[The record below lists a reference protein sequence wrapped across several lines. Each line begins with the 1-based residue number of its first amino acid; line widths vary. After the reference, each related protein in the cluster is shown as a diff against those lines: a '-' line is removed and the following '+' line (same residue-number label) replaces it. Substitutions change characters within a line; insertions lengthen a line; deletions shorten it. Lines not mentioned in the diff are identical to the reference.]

1 MLSKLAFALV
11 FSLVLVSKTRGY
23 TTSLALDESRTN
35 HQRCIDMMGGGS
47 RTFRPESQA
56 SLMVTFAGHSQGLV
70 SIVLFELGDEHLGGV
85 RLKGSNEKEVLCT
98 EENIQRGL
106 CGKSQLGEFLISDS
120 ARREARHPLFT
131 RAVNLSMPGSLHYP
145 VSGPGL
151 YCAAAVGFSASSFS
165 AMMLAIDPSS
175 GGLPAFRVGLLK
187 AYRYLGPVWILLAVL
202 WTLHLLDERDKRP
215 CWLVPL
221 SAVQIGLRWALL
233 EVGHEYNDADG
244 VTRAFKIAGGAIEV
258 AQDFAVVLHAQQ
270 LMMTEDTRI
279 GPTTPWTW
287 PWPWPNFIGLL
298 VLGVGLTAMRWAE
311 MTTSTATSRATV
323 YCNAVLGSALFVY
336 MTISILT
343 FKPSCRRLA
352 GQRLSPPISAALAV
366 LLALIWALFS
376 ATAAFNI
383 WCLVQPLKPLEFG
396 QRFWSTR
403 FLTIDMP
410 FDIISL
416 CCVCCVSLYCQCRRR
431 GPLQHVGEAGDE
443 LGKLGDSAEQ

>member
-1 MLSKLAFALV
+1 ML
-11 FSLVLVSKTRGY
+11 
-23 TTSLALDESRTN
+23 
-35 HQRCIDMMGGGS
+35 Q
-47 RTFRPESQA
+47 
-56 SLMVTFAGHSQGLV
+56 
-70 SIVLFELGDEHLGGV
+70 
-85 RLKGSNEKEVLCT
+85 KEVLCT

-165 AMMLAIDPSS
+165 ATMLAIDPSS

-202 WTLHLLDERDKRP
+202 WTLRLLDEKDKRP

-221 SAVQIGLRWALL
+221 SAVQVGLRWALL

-244 VTRAFKIAGGAIEV
+244 VTRAFKIAGGAVAV
-258 AQDFAVVLHAQQ
+258 AQDFAVILHAQQ
-270 LMMTEDTRI
+270 LMMTEATRI
-279 GPTTPWTW
+279 CPKTPWTS
-287 PWPWPNFIGLL
+287 PWPWPNSIGLL

-311 MTTSTATSRATV
+311 MTTSTATSRVTV

-336 MTISILT
+336 MTISIFT
-343 FKPSCRRLA
+343 FKSRCRGLA
-352 GQRLSPPISAALAV
+352 GQRLPLPLPLPISAALAV
-366 LLALIWALFS
+366 LLALIWALSS

-403 FLTIDMP
+403 FLTIDIP

-416 CCVCCVSLYCQCRRR
+416 CCVCCVSLYCQCRKRR
-431 GPLQHVGEAGDE
+431 PLQHVGEAGDE
-443 LGKLGDSAEQ
+443 MGKLGDSAEQ